1 MIIKTKTT
9 DDDIYYLYRE
19 DGEYVIYT
27 IKNILKIQKMSKIE
41 VFKEKEEAIK
51 RFEELG

>member
-1 MIIKTKTT
+1 MRIKTRTI

-27 IKNILKIQKMSKIE
+27 IKNILEIQKMLKIG

-51 RFEELG
+51 RFEEWG